1 MAKELVFTERFKK
14 NFKNLPSAIQKQFD
28 KKLDLFLNN
37 PRHPSL
43 NIHRYLGFNEVWE
56 AYISK
61 QYRFTF
67 SFTKESIIFRNIGPH
82 SIIDKRDV

>member
-1 MAKELVFTERFKK
+1 MAQELIFTERFKK
-14 NFKNLPSAIQKQFD
+14 NFKKLPRSIQQQFD
-28 KKLDLFLNN
+28 HKLELFLSN

-43 NIHRYLGFNEVWE
+43 NIHRYHGVEAVWE

-67 SFTKESIIFRNIGPH
+67 SFTPENIIFRNIGPH
-82 SIIDKRDV
+82 QIIDSGDV

>member
-1 MAKELVFTERFKK
+1 MAKELIFTQRFKK
-14 NFKNLPSAIQKQFD
+14 NYQALPANIQTRFD
-28 KKLDLFLNN
+28 EKFDLFLKD

-43 NIHRYLGFNEVWE
+43 NVHRFLGMEDAWE

-67 SFTKESIIFRNIGPH
+67 SVTKESIIFRNIGPH
-82 SIIDKRDV
+82 SIIDKGNV